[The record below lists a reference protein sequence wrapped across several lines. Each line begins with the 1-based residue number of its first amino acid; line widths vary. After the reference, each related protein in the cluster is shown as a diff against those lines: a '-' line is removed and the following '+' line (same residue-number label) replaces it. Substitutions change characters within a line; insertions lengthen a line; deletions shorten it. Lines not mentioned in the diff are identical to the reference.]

1 MGKGSV
7 AQVSQDIASREVFQG
22 LFKDLGK
29 QAMALEAILRA
40 VCGRVD
46 KLENWLTEVSFGMTE
61 LDLKLRNIAH
71 NIDGTGAADD
81 EVTGPMRWAIPPTE
95 QVKPLA
101 PTVSKKLGADKK
113 GVRVTGM
120 AAAILDRLTT
130 TSTTATPATETEKA
144 DKVGTKKKGKDKKHN
159 SKKAKTLS
167 IDLCTGGG

>member
-1 MGKGSV
+1 MGRGSV
-7 AQVSQDIASREVFQG
+7 AHVPQDAASREVFQG
-22 LFKDLGK
+22 LFKDLGN

-71 NIDGTGAADD
+71 NIDGTAAVDD
-81 EVTGPMRWAIPPTE
+81 EVTSPMRWSIPTE
-95 QVKPLA
+95 QVKPAA

-120 AAAILDRLTT
+120 AAAILDQLAT
-130 TSTTATPATETEKA
+130 TSTTTTPSTES
-144 DKVGTKKKGKDKKHN
+144 DKPDK
-159 SKKAKTLS
+159 
-167 IDLCTGGG
+167 